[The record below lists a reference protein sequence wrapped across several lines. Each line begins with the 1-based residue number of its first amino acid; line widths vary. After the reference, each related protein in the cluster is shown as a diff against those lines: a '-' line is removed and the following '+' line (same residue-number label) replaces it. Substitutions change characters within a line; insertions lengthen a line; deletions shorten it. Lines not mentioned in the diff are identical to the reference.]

1 NTSTSQLSSN
11 TTYTATV
18 QVDSTSGS
26 ASFTVFL
33 QVGGSGSTAGLSL
46 SPSSLTFSQSSVGQF
61 TNSQSSTLFFNGN
74 TSNITQVT
82 FSPISG
88 PIGAITFVTWTTNG
102 PTATF
107 SLSGNANT
115 IGTYTGTATIY
126 SASGGTIG
134 LPITLN
140 VGTGSSTG
148 VVASQNP
155 VSLSAV
161 STGSGVNPVFLT
173 FSLNGAQVTPTSIQ
187 SVTTT
192 TGQSWLHAFV
202 SGNQVQVTA
211 PPPVVSNGTYTGTVI
226 VKPPAGQS
234 TFNVNLPVG
243 SSGTFGLTAS
253 PNPVNFFT
261 SFSGGGISPQNV
273 IIYYNGAAI
282 SPTSIQS
289 TTTTTGQSWLQAQ
302 IQGSTVQV
310 SANSSIV
317 GIGSYIGTV
326 TVNTVYGPA
335 SFTVNLNVGTSGG
348 GSSGLV
354 SNPSSANF
362 TIPYGGGAS
371 NQNFDITYNGL
382 AMTTSR

>member
-11 TTYTATV
+11 TTYNGSI
-18 QVDSTSGS
+18 QVVTSSGQ
-26 ASFTVFL
+26 ASLSVIL
-33 QVGGSGSTAGLSL
+33 QVSGTGSTAGLSL

-61 TNSQSSTLFFNGN
+61 TNSQSSTLFFNGT

-102 PTATF
+102 PTANF

-192 TGQSWLHAFV
+192 TGQSWLQAFV

-211 PPPVVSNGTYTGTVI
+211 NTSVVSNGTYSGTVLLNTT
-226 VKPPAGQS
+226 AGQS
-234 TFNVNLPVG
+234 TFKVNLTVG

-253 PNPVNFFT
+253 HNPAKF
-261 SFSGGGISPQNV
+261 
-273 IIYYNGAAI
+273 
-282 SPTSIQS
+282 
-289 TTTTTGQSWLQAQ
+289 
-302 IQGSTVQV
+302 
-310 SANSSIV
+310 
-317 GIGSYIGTV
+317 
-326 TVNTVYGPA
+326 
-335 SFTVNLNVGTSGG
+335 
-348 GSSGLV
+348 
-354 SNPSSANF
+354 
-362 TIPYGGGAS
+362 
-371 NQNFDITYNGL
+371 
-382 AMTTSR
+382 